1 VEFSELY
8 RLQFNDME
16 INFGILFLI
25 RPFCVCLCCAA
36 LYSFRKTCNALC
48 RLFTRQVLDAWKRK
62 HLKKVSKCRFLK
74 TILLL
79 SKKNLI
85 C

>member
-1 VEFSELY
+1 VEFSQLY

-16 INFGILFLI
+16 IDFGILFLI

-36 LYSFRKTCNALC
+36 LYSFRKTCNA
-48 RLFTRQVLDAWKRK
+48 WKRK

-79 SKKNLI
+79 STKNLI